1 MKNKILLNIFLLS
14 ITLFTF
20 INQSVLAGEHGTPQI
35 TTKQDA
41 NSRVQYAKNL
51 LSFLRKIDESIP
63 SLSPSQKQW
72 LEKEMEEYKK
82 SENISR
88 YFEISNTK
96 EYKMRT
102 VKNYLGS
109 MSSTLSLIIMKPPT
123 SEETYLWSL
132 ITEDLMA
139 ADFWFSLRTLIDEFG
154 LVDKKLFYSDSV
166 KTIDQDIFY
175 LNNGVIPAWQILR
188 NVIQPFLK
196 KQSKQ

>member
-1 MKNKILLNIFLLS
+1 MKNKNLLKFFLLS

-20 INQSVLAGEHGTPQI
+20 INESVLAGEYGTPQI
-35 TTKQDA
+35 TVKEDA
-41 NSRVQYAKNL
+41 NGRVQYAKNL
-51 LSFLRKIDESIP
+51 LSFLRKIDQSIP

-72 LEKEMEEYKK
+72 LEKEMDEYKK

-88 YFEISNTK
+88 YFEISNSK
-96 EYKMRT
+96 EYIMRT
-102 VKNYLGS
+102 AKNYLGS
-109 MSSTLSLIIMKPPT
+109 MISRLSLIIMKPPA

-166 KTIDQDIFY
+166 KTIDQYIFY
-175 LNNGVIPAWQILR
+175 LNNGMTPAWQILR
-188 NVIQPFLK
+188 NVIQPYLE
-196 KQSKQ
+196 KQSK